1 MDLLTTT
8 HDVAYH
14 YMPAVEEDVVV
25 EVVEAVVVVC
35 MRVRVRWC
43 CPP

>member
-1 MDLLTTT
+1 MDSLTTT

-25 EVVEAVVVVC
+25 EVVEAVVVC
-35 MRVRVRWC
+35 MRVRVLCC